1 MRLGELNW
9 MEVETLVRKDDR
21 LIIVLGACEEH
32 GYLSLLTDVKIPL
45 SLADAASQRTGVLVA
60 PPVNFGCSPYFTT
73 YPGTISLRATTL
85 MDLTEDIVRSVT
97 GYGFKRLL
105 FLNGHGGNL
114 PAKARLNELI
124 NVLPGVKM
132 AWSSWWMEPNVTEAA
147 AKHGL
152 KSGHANWIEA
162 FSFVKAGDLPKGEK
176 TPIQAHTILNAA
188 ETRKVYG
195 DGVTGGLYEAD
206 EAIMDDIFAA
216 ALKDVLELLKFK

>member
-9 MEVETLVRKDDR
+9 MEVETLVKKDDR

-73 YPGTISLRATTL
+73 YPGTISLRAATL

-105 FLNGHGGNL
+105 FLNG
-114 PAKARLNELI
+114 
-124 NVLPGVKM
+124 
-132 AWSSWWMEPNVTEAA
+132 TAA
-147 AKHGL
+147 TCPPR
-152 KSGHANWIEA
+152 HA
-162 FSFVKAGDLPKGEK
+162 
-176 TPIQAHTILNAA
+176 
-188 ETRKVYG
+188 
-195 DGVTGGLYEAD
+195 
-206 EAIMDDIFAA
+206 
-216 ALKDVLELLKFK
+216 